1 MFDTIAAIATAP
13 GGAIGIIR
21 LSGEQAAQAVDAVF
35 SPASGKPFADCPP
48 RMLIYGAL
56 RARDGRVV
64 DQCMAVRF
72 PGDKTYT
79 GEPMA
84 ELQVHGSPAVLS

>member
-21 LSGEQAAQAVDAVF
+21 LSGEQATQAVDAVF
-35 SPASGKPFADCPP
+35 APASGKTFADCPP

-56 RARDGRVV
+56 RARWPGGRPVYG
-64 DQCMAVRF
+64 R
-72 PGDKTYT
+72 P
-79 GEPMA
+79 
-84 ELQVHGSPAVLS
+84 LSGR